1 MSVLSRNRKNKPKD
15 DKMFIQQSAHLYED
29 KRYRR
34 EYANKLSSGILTFAG
49 TMFAVALTC
58 ISIIYKGG
66 TVNDDSVDLNGLLQ
80 YLCTLIFL
88 FPALCS
94 IMTYKFYL
102 ENSVRIDTISAYQ
115 FEIAQ
120 EDITWEKA
128 KKNANLNYYY
138 DEYNNINDG
147 YKTFKYVYLLSLF
160 FSFIS
165 YANTL
170 HCFPVSKVP
179 LENGIMVI
187 SGAATVMILVLLKHK
202 KVAFYAKTRL
212 SAIKKSKWMFKILSF
227 IGVVFFTCLCVIAL
241 YNYGKKKPYRVYAFI
256 AVLVLGATSIL
267 SPRFNLEATRANLIA
282 KHIAYKFSIVIDING
297 ENRYRYTERD
307 SAYYEDFVLSLLW
320 GRVLRMTNTEMLK
333 AINIYLYELPDP
345 EVYDPKTNKF
355 FTIYNSARVEVI
367 KKRALLNAYDKYEN
381 AST

>member
-1 MSVLSRNRKNKPKD
+1 MSLFSRSREDEPQD
-15 DKMFIQQSAHLYED
+15 ETMVPQQSAHLYED

-49 TMFAVALTC
+49 TVFAVALTC
-58 ISIIYKGG
+58 ISIIYKGNTG
-66 TVNDDSVDLNGLLQ
+66 DLNGLLQ

-179 LENGIMVI
+179 LENEIVVIGGAVIIM
-187 SGAATVMILVLLKHK
+187 MLVLLKHK
-202 KVAFYAKTRL
+202 YVTVYRITRL
-212 SAIKKSKWMFKILSF
+212 SFIKKAPTLMFIILF
-227 IGVVFFTCLCVIAL
+227 LIGVIFFVCLCAIAL
-241 YNYGKKKPYRVYAFI
+241 YNVGKKKPYGVYAFI
-256 AVLVLGATSIL
+256 ALLVLGATSLL
-267 SPRFNLEATRANLIA
+267 SPRFKLEATRANLIA
-282 KHIAYKFSIVIDING
+282 KYIAYKFSIVINS
-297 ENRYRYTERD
+297 ENRYTKRD
-307 SAYYEDFVLSLLW
+307 STYYEDFVLSLLRE
-320 GRVLRMTNTEMLK
+320 RVLRKTNTEMLK

-345 EVYDPKTNKF
+345 EVYDPASNKF
-355 FTIYNSARVEVI
+355 FTIYNSARVKTI
-367 KKRALLNAYDKYEN
+367 KKMALLNAYDKYEN

>member
-1 MSVLSRNRKNKPKD
+1 MSLFSRSREDEPQD
-15 DKMFIQQSAHLYED
+15 ETMITQQSAHLYED

-49 TMFAVALTC
+49 TAFAVALTC

-66 TVNDDSVDLNGLLQ
+66 TVNDASIDLNGLLQ

-88 FPALCS
+88 FPALYS

-115 FEIAQ
+115 FEIAKKN
-120 EDITWEKA
+120 ITWEIA

-170 HCFPVSKVP
+170 HCFPVRKVP
-179 LENGIMVI
+179 LENRIVVI
-187 SGAATVMILVLLKHK
+187 SCAAIVMILVLLKHRW
-202 KVAFYAKTRL
+202 VTFYTKMR
-212 SAIKKSKWMFKILSF
+212 LSF
-227 IGVVFFTCLCVIAL
+227 IKKDPTLMFIILCVIGVIFFVCLCAIAL
-241 YNYGKKKPYRVYAFI
+241 YNVGKKKPYGVYAFI
-256 AVLVLGATSIL
+256 ALLVLGATSLL
-267 SPRFNLEATRANLIA
+267 SPRFKLEATRANLIA
-282 KHIAYKFSIVIDING
+282 KYIAYKFSIVINS
-297 ENRYRYTERD
+297 ENRYTKRD
-307 SAYYEDFVLSLLW
+307 STYYEDFVLSLLRE
-320 GRVLRMTNTEMLK
+320 RVLRKTNTEMLK

-345 EVYDPKTNKF
+345 EVYDPATNKF
-355 FTIYNSARVEVI
+355 FTIYNSARVKTI
-367 KKRALLNAYDKYEN
+367 KKMALLNAYDKYEN

>member
-1 MSVLSRNRKNKPKD
+1 MSLFSRSREDEPQD
-15 DKMFIQQSAHLYED
+15 ETMVPQQSAHLYED

-49 TMFAVALTC
+49 TVFAVALTC
-58 ISIIYKGG
+58 ISIIYKGNTG
-66 TVNDDSVDLNGLLQ
+66 DLNGLLQ
-80 YLCTLIFL
+80 YLCTLFFL

-115 FEIAQ
+115 FEIAK

-160 FSFIS
+160 LSFIS

-179 LENGIMVI
+179 LENEIVVIGGAVIIM
-187 SGAATVMILVLLKHK
+187 MLVLLKHK
-202 KVAFYAKTRL
+202 YVTVYRITRL
-212 SAIKKSKWMFKILSF
+212 SFIKKDPTLMFIILCV
-227 IGVVFFTCLCVIAL
+227 IGVIFFVCLCAIAL
-241 YNYGKKKPYRVYAFI
+241 YNVGKKKPYGVYAFI
-256 AVLVLGATSIL
+256 ALLVLGATSLL
-267 SPRFNLEATRANLIA
+267 SPRFKLEATRANLIA
-282 KHIAYKFSIVIDING
+282 KHIAYKFSIVINS
-297 ENRYRYTERD
+297 ENRYTERD
-307 SAYYEDFVLSLLW
+307 STYYEDFVLSLLRE
-320 GRVLRMTNTEMLK
+320 RVLRKKNTEMLK

-345 EVYDPKTNKF
+345 EVYDPATNKF
-355 FTIYNSARVEVI
+355 FTIYNSARVKTI
-367 KKRALLNAYDKYEN
+367 KKMALLNAYDKYEN

>member
-1 MSVLSRNRKNKPKD
+1 MSLFSRCREDEPQD
-15 DKMFIQQSAHLYED
+15 ETMVTQQSAHLYED

-49 TMFAVALTC
+49 TVFAVALTC
-58 ISIIYKGG
+58 ISIIYKGN
-66 TVNDDSVDLNGLLQ
+66 TVNDDSIVLNGLLQ

-88 FPALCS
+88 FPALYS

-115 FEIAQ
+115 FEIAK

-160 FSFIS
+160 LSFIS

-179 LENGIMVI
+179 LENGIVVI
-187 SGAATVMILVLLKHK
+187 GGAVIIMMLVLLKHK
-202 KVAFYAKTRL
+202 YVTVYSITRL
-212 SAIKKSKWMFKILSF
+212 SFIKKAPTLMFIILF
-227 IGVVFFTCLCVIAL
+227 LIGVIFFVCLCVIAL
-241 YNYGKKKPYRVYAFI
+241 YDAEKKPYEVYAGITF
-256 AVLVLGATSIL
+256 LVLGATSLL
-267 SPRFNLEATRANLIA
+267 SPRFKLEATRANLIA
-282 KHIAYKFSIVIDING
+282 KHIAYKFSIVINS
-297 ENRYRYTERD
+297 ENRYTERD
-307 SAYYEDFVLSLLW
+307 STYYEDFVLSLLRE
-320 GRVLRMTNTEMLK
+320 RVLRKTNTEMLK
-333 AINIYLYELPDP
+333 TINIYLYELPDP
-345 EVYDPKTNKF
+345 EVYDPETKKF
-355 FTIYNSARVEVI
+355 FTIYNSVRVEEI
-367 KKRALLNAYDKYEN
+367 KKTALLNAYDKYEN
-381 AST
+381 GFVR